1 MYSKITRKQKGLLI
15 ESYKEARSLGA
26 IDPMQAVACAAKDV
40 LIGESVDRW
49 NGPDGQDAFA
59 AALACLLMEK
69 VISLKGKAK
78 AKSNQ
83 EAIQKTVE
91 QVRNYYDWPNV
102 GWWDLKKFKAKNMS
116 LVELDFARRDC
127 NDTARNGMPENEG
140 KYIDEATIYGEE
152 MRKRV
157 GEEVQGVH

>member
-1 MYSKITRKQKGLLI
+1 MYSKLTGKQIKQLA

-40 LIGESVDRW
+40 LIGESVDQW
-49 NGPDGQDAFA
+49 NGPEGQDAFA

-69 VISLKGKAK
+69 VISLKGRAK
-78 AKSNQ
+78 AKPNT

-91 QVRNYYDWPNV
+91 QVRNYYDWPHP
-102 GWWDLKKFKAKNMS
+102 GWWNTKKARAKNMS

-140 KYIDEATIYGEE
+140 KYIDEATIYAEE